1 MSKSERISYY
11 QRVILGADYRNLDP
25 IHKAI
30 KLIKEEKANIVD
42 TAAAT
47 KVGRKSISRAIQAQE
62 ANREIGRSGRP
73 PNFNKVDIGEVLKEI
88 QVIPTTERRTYQRIR
103 EEVNMKIKI
112 VWLIVLI
119 KYIVYS
125 SMDS

>member
-30 KLIKEEKANIVD
+30 KLIKEEKANIAD

-73 PNFNKVDIGEVLKEI
+73 PHFNKADIGQVLKEI
-88 QVIPTTERRTYQRIR
+88 QVIPTKERKTYQRIR
-103 EEVNMKIKI
+103 EEVIMKIKKI
-112 VWLIVLI
+112 CFL
-119 KYIVYS
+119 Y
-125 SMDS
+125 